1 MRNFCLMFF
10 MVLFFTG
17 CTTSVGLFSV
27 ASTSNIPMKNVEKGD
42 YVTGKNCLMMFLTI
56 PLGNTQ
62 NRYSLA
68 TANALEESHKK
79 GGPSD
84 ALINVSM
91 SESLHGFLI
100 WRHCVIVKGQ
110 AISVKS

>member
-1 MRNFCLMFF
+1 MRSFCLTIF
-10 MVLFFTG
+10 VALFFIG
-17 CTTSVGLFSV
+17 CTESVGLFSV
-27 ASTSNIPMKNVEKGD
+27 ASTSNISMKNAEKGD
-42 YVTGKNCLMMFLTI
+42 FVTGKDCILVFLGL

-91 SESLHGFLI
+91 SESLYGFLI
-100 WRHCVIVKGQ
+100 WQHCVIVKGQ
-110 AISVKS
+110 AISVKA

>member
-1 MRNFCLMFF
+1 MKSFCLAIFAI
-10 MVLFFTG
+10 LFFTG
-17 CTTSVGLFSV
+17 CTTSVGHFSV
-27 ASTSNIPMKNVEKGD
+27 ASTSNIPMKNVEKGN
-42 YVTGKNCLMMFLTI
+42 YVTGKDCIVLFLSI

-68 TANALEESHKK
+68 TAKALEESHKK

-84 ALINVSM
+84 ALINVDI

-110 AISVKS
+110 PISVK

>member
-1 MRNFCLMFF
+1 MKSFLVIFAIM
-10 MVLFFTG
+10 FFTG
-17 CTTSVGLFSV
+17 CTTNVGLFSV
-27 ASTSNIPMKNVEKGD
+27 ASTNNVPMKNVKKGD
-42 YVTGKNCLMMFLTI
+42 YVTGKDCIVLFLTI

-68 TANALEESHKK
+68 TARALEESHKK

-84 ALINVSM
+84 ALINVSI
-91 SESLHGFLI
+91 SESLYGFLI

-110 AISVKS
+110 PISLK